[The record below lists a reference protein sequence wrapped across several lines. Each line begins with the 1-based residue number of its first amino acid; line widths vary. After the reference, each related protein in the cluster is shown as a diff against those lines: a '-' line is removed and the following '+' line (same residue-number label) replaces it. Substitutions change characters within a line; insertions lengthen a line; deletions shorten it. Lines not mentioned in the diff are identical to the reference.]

1 MKKNEEAHAAEQV
14 RIQRQLE
21 DIDREL
27 ARHALLC
34 RVDLTQ
40 ESNVRRVLADDASV
54 CVTENPVAFRK
65 MRSLLMLHYVE
76 RERAMETL
84 GVLDGHTVADGV
96 VQRLRERFR
105 ALGLG

>member
-1 MKKNEEAHAAEQV
+1 MKNEEAHAAEQI
-14 RIQRQLE
+14 RIERQLE

-40 ESNVRRVLADDASV
+40 EANVRRVLADDPSV
-54 CVTENPVAFRK
+54 CETANPIAFRK
-65 MRSLLMLHYVE
+65 MRSLLMLHCVE

-84 GVLDGHTVADGV
+84 GVADGHAISDGV
-96 VQRLRERFR
+96 VQRLRDRFR
-105 ALGLG
+105 ALGLR